1 MPVFPPGQFGR
12 RRHVGPRGG
21 SRSFGRRARTTV
33 ARSQLARVVRETHVR
48 GAFTSSVWLAVS
60 RCPRVG
66 LVSVCA
72 LRCGGARAD
81 VWSRDLSAWLT
92 LQLAGHPAVGH
103 LRLNDVVQ
111 GSEIVLKGVA
121 SAEASSIPG
130 SVERAVDAVNAD
142 CADGEDVGQTGSVRQ
157 GAASAIAGEV
167 GANQRRPDP
176 GTPT

>member
-1 MPVFPPGQFGR
+1 MSEQ
-12 RRHVGPRGG
+12 HCIVG
-21 SRSFGRRARTTV
+21 
-33 ARSQLARVVRETHVR
+33 LACGEPLPA
-48 GAFTSSVWLAVS
+48 G
-60 RCPRVG
+60 RVG
-66 LVSVCA
+66 VRVRFA
-72 LRCGGARAD
+72 LSGSPSPR
-81 VWSRDLSAWLT
+81 WSRDLRARLT
-92 LQLAGHPAVGH
+92 VQLAGRPAVGH

-130 SVERAVDAVNAD
+130 SVERAVDAANAD